1 MVFLSQSSILNY
13 RNVFFF
19 LKNGDWLF
27 PQLYNQVLESKK
39 QCICFSNTYTEV
51 QQKADSI
58 WKFQYYHLVKDYQ
71 RRPPSPILAIYN
83 SIFLLIIGFPLFI
96 RNIRLGCPKD
106 DTATERKVKGRPL
119 HSQNNSF
126 SVFSLFFSMF
136 MEDITKAV
144 SWRFSAKKVYLK
156 RSAKWNLF
164 QLQLQLQPAISLK
177 KRLCVMNFV
186 SFLSINSQIVLF
198 FNTYNVLKSFLIP

>member
-1 MVFLSQSSILNY
+1 M
-13 RNVFFF
+13 
-19 LKNGDWLF
+19 
-27 PQLYNQVLESKK
+27 
-39 QCICFSNTYTEV
+39 
-51 QQKADSI
+51 
-58 WKFQYYHLVKDYQ
+58 
-71 RRPPSPILAIYN
+71 
-83 SIFLLIIGFPLFI
+83 
-96 RNIRLGCPKD
+96 GCPKD

-164 QLQLQLQPAISLK
+164 YLQLQLQPAISLK
-177 KRLCVMNFV
+177 KETLCYEFCEF
-186 SFLSINSQIVLF
+186 SK
-198 FNTYNVLKSFLIP
+198 Y